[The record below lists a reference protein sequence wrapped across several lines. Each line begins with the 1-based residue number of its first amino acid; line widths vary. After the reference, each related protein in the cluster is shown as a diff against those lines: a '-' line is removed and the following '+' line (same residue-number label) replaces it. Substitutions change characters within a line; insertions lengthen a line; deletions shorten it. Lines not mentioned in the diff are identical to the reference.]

1 MHRDGE
7 MEMLV
12 RLPNPSLEMWCILEL
27 LRRKRPYMAALS
39 SSVAAVPASAKTN
52 TIMLAVTFL
61 TQILQLKEIFV
72 CVSLSKMASLV
83 GKGARQWPGV
93 AVLEAVIIQRP
104 AEP

>member
-39 SSVAAVPASAKTN
+39 SSVAAVRASAKTN

-72 CVSLSKMASLV
+72 CAIIRSYFDFKARGGGSRPIFLFSLAFT
-83 GKGARQWPGV
+83 
-93 AVLEAVIIQRP
+93 I
-104 AEP
+104 